1 MMTRKMN
8 RLVQMTLLG
17 SALLS
22 ALWLGGCKDRCDW
35 LHDRPKCEA
44 NRVME
49 CDQNYQRWVIEM
61 DCSDYDATCTE
72 TRVSFDF
79 EDQGSKS
86 YTRGCAVP
94 TITCGDTEAGIQKC
108 AQDGS
113 YIAMCGE
120 DGGNNAVVILD
131 NRNELPYCVEHS
143 DGHAGF
149 AFAEGE
155 CLEGESMC
163 MDDAT
168 YVVCEDGIWA
178 YLRGGSCDQER
189 LNRIC
194 TQETGEE
201 GFRTA
206 SCEFAEPC
214 SGETGEYDICKEGD
228 MLSCRLSNSW
238 FWMRSYCYEGATCV
252 ALSETAVTC
261 Q

>member
-1 MMTRKMN
+1 
-8 RLVQMTLLG
+8 MTLLG
-17 SALLS
+17 SAVLS
-22 ALWLGGCKDRCDW
+22 ALLMVGCKDRCDW

-44 NRVME
+44 NRVMV
-49 CDQNYQRWVIEM
+49 CDQDYQRWVIEM
-61 DCSDYDATCTE
+61 NCSEYDAKCTE

-94 TITCGDTEAGIQKC
+94 TITCSDTEAGIQKC
-108 AQDGS
+108 APDGS

-163 MDDAT
+163 VDDDGFLECENGVWAHNASQFCLMGENM
-168 YVVCEDGIWA
+168 VCEQSTD
-178 YLRGGSCDQER
+178 
-189 LNRIC
+189 
-194 TQETGEE
+194 EE

-206 SCEFAEPC
+206 SCEFADPC
-214 SGETGEYDICKEGD
+214 SNETGEYDICKEGD
-228 MLSCRLSNSW
+228 ILHCNYYESVGWNWGRASCRG
-238 FWMRSYCYEGATCV
+238 ECV
-252 ALSETAVTC
+252 ALTNTTVTC
-261 Q
+261 QF